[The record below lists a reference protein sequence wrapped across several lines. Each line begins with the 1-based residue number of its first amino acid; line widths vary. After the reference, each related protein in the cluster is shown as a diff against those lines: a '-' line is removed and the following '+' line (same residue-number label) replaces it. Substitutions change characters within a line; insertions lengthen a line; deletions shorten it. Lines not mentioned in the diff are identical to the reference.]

1 MTLKVNQKSVKEKL
15 RAPNKKMEQAATAA
29 ATKQINGAR
38 DQMLAEF
45 DNHPVTK
52 EIQGGVGSSN
62 ISGTL
67 GGYGNLFSFVGFDKG
82 SNPIEF
88 LRNLIVS
95 GISLTKKPFAKR
107 EGMYF
112 FRVEIPT
119 MRSLESETPLP
130 YEKSRSWLKGIER
143 GISGIG
149 YFIFTKG
156 NSSSSRSGGGLQTDK
171 KIRGGSS
178 LQICLICPE
187 CYKNFIKRLKLRNE
201 SSV

>member
-1 MTLKVNQKSVKEKL
+1 MKLKVNQKSVKEKL
-15 RAPNKKMEQAATAA
+15 RAPNKKMEQAAAAA

-171 KIRGGSS
+171 KIRGGVKFANMPYLSRM
-178 LQICLICPE
+178 LQKF
-187 CYKNFIKRLKLRNE
+187 YKKAKIKK
-201 SSV
+201 